1 MYQIG
6 DHVVYISV
14 GVCKIVDIC
23 RKNFGNDEEQ
33 EYYVLE
39 TIYGNGMTV
48 HISTDNYKDVLRP
61 LLTREE
67 LISLIHTMPHT
78 NDDWIADSSTR
89 KEFYHHALQSKD
101 HSELIQM
108 IKLLHTRKKN
118 LENEGKRLPF
128 SDAGSMA
135 EAEKMLAN
143 EFAFVLKIEP
153 NQVVPFIIDQLSDHS
168 G

>member
-1 MYQIG
+1 
-6 DHVVYISV
+6 
-14 GVCKIVDIC
+14 
-23 RKNFGNDEEQ
+23 
-33 EYYVLE
+33 
-39 TIYGNGMTV
+39 
-48 HISTDNYKDVLRP
+48 
-61 LLTREE
+61 
-67 LISLIHTMPHT
+67 
-78 NDDWIADSSTR
+78 
-89 KEFYHHALQSKD
+89 
-101 HSELIQM
+101 M